1 MAQDTAVNDPSDI
14 CCCGKSKSQ
23 TSRFMTGKKN
33 IDYFTM
39 QVHDESWCPKK
50 CTRSNIHVINKWATT
65 LLIKDNFQYTSL
77 KKPAQ
82 IWAPIPK
89 EYKNMPTLFSLQNK
103 STIYM
108 QEVKPIPST
117 LNWPPYHP
125 SNKYQ
130 HGNRIFSSWCAPD
143 CQLNSTYPCPQ
154 VKGLNQYN
162 LQQDQNHISQ
172 LLYCFNLLSSQVLF
186 SPLFLKNNSNEGEEL
201 YSDTDIIRTERS
213 GRSDGIFIPIHQ

>member
-1 MAQDTAVNDPSDI
+1 MIPLTFAVAAKARAKLQDSW
-14 CCCGKSKSQ
+14 
-23 TSRFMTGKKN
+23 REKN

-130 HGNRIFSSWCAPD
+130 HGNRIFSSWCAWLPT
-143 CQLNSTYPCPQ
+143 QLHLPLPTSQGAESNTTCSKIKTTSHNYCTASTCCRARY
-154 VKGLNQYN
+154 
-162 LQQDQNHISQ
+162 
-172 LLYCFNLLSSQVLF
+172 F
-186 SPLFLKNNSNEGEEL
+186 SRRSFWR
-201 YSDTDIIRTERS
+201 IIAMKEKS
-213 GRSDGIFIPIHQ
+213 YILIQIL

>member
-1 MAQDTAVNDPSDI
+1 MAVVTILTISWPESLSKVIATPWQDNLMAQDTAVNDPSDI

-65 LLIKDNFQYTSL
+65 LLIKYNFQYTSL

-130 HGNRIFSSWCAPD
+130 HGNWLPT
-143 CQLNSTYPCPQ
+143 QLHLPLPTSQGAESIQHAARSKPHLTIT
-154 VKGLNQYN
+154 VL
-162 LQQDQNHISQ
+162 LQPVVEPGTF
-172 LLYCFNLLSSQVLF
+172 LAALS
-186 SPLFLKNNSNEGEEL
+186 EE
-201 YSDTDIIRTERS
+201 
-213 GRSDGIFIPIHQ
+213 